1 MYIIHSGTD
10 QLPVV
15 RCTDAAKQ
23 HWCIVW
29 DCHEE
34 ASEEGEDMGKSYTY
48 KCVDYDHK
56 PTIDEVKADIM
67 ADHDSEDYDWE
78 DYDWEEYERLL
89 TDED

>member
-1 MYIIHSGTD
+1 MYIIHSGVSD
-10 QLPVV
+10 LELV
-15 RCTDAAKQ
+15 RCTNQQKQ
-23 HWCIVW
+23 FYCIVW

-34 ASEEGEDMGKSYTY
+34 PSEEGEDTGKNYAY

-67 ADHDSEDYDWE
+67 ADHDSESYDW
-78 DYDWEEYERLL
+78 DEYARLL